1 MKPPFRADQVG
12 SLLRP
17 AALAEAR
24 AKFTRGAVS
33 ADALRQ
39 VEDDCIRTIV
49 EKQRST
55 GLRSIT
61 DGELRRSYWHI
72 DYLRQLD
79 GVTIAAMPNRSRFSG
94 TEEQPPVA
102 TVTGKVGCSKPIMVD
117 AFEYLQSVIGAT
129 VAAVVRGTG
138 TAGVGGTGSANVGGT
153 GSADV
158 GASGS
163 ADVGATSTA
172 GVGATGVTGVTRA
185 TAKVTIPSPSMLY
198 MRGGRNA
205 VSGTVYP
212 DLDEFWHDVAV
223 AYQRAIR
230 FFAERG
236 CTYLQLDDVSF
247 AYLCDPKFREG
258 CRLNGDDPDTLP
270 QTFTNAVNAALRGRP
285 KGMTVTMH
293 TCRGNFRSS
302 WVAEGGYE
310 SVAEAMFSIDVDGF
324 FMEFD
329 SARAGSFE
337 PLRYLPAG
345 KRAVLGLVTTKQG
358 AIESEDEIKRR
369 IEAAGA
375 YAPMESL
382 CLSPQCGFSS
392 THHGNAVSETEQWR
406 KLDLVVRV
414 AREVWGEA

>member
-17 AALAEAR
+17 AVLAEAR
-24 AKFTRGAVS
+24 AQFTQGAVS
-33 ADALRQ
+33 ADALCQ
-39 VEDDCIRTIV
+39 VEDDCIRIIV

-61 DGELRRSYWHI
+61 DGEFRRSYWHI

-79 GVTIAAMPNRSRFSG
+79 GVTIAAMPIRSRFSG

-117 AFEYLQSVIGAT
+117 AFEYLQSVIGAK
-129 VAAVVRGTG
+129 G
-138 TAGVGGTGSANVGGT
+138 TAGAGGTGSA
-153 GSADV
+153 
-158 GASGS
+158 
-163 ADVGATSTA
+163 
-172 GVGATGVTGVTRA
+172 GVTGVTGA

-212 DLDEFWHDVAV
+212 DLDEFWHDVAI

-270 QTFTNAVNAALRGRP
+270 HTFANAVNAALRGRP
-285 KGMTVTMH
+285 AGMTVTMH

-310 SVAEAMFSIDVDGF
+310 SVAEAMFSTDVDGF

-358 AIESEDEIKRR
+358 AIEDADEIKRR

-375 YAPMESL
+375 YVPTESL

-406 KLDLVVRV
+406 KLELVVRV